1 MRRYKDLLYDT
12 EADDSNEND
21 PVGDEG
27 LHWAD
32 GNRKKQ
38 THK

>member
-1 MRRYKDLLYDT
+1 MTTLKMRRYKDLLYDT

-27 LHWAD
+27 LH
-32 GNRKKQ
+32 
-38 THK
+38 